1 MNELGQYDMAVGL
14 LETYGMVPLSGS
26 SHYLASSL

>member
-1 MNELGQYDMAVGL
+1 MVGRELMSEIGQYDMAVGL

-26 SHYLASSL
+26 S